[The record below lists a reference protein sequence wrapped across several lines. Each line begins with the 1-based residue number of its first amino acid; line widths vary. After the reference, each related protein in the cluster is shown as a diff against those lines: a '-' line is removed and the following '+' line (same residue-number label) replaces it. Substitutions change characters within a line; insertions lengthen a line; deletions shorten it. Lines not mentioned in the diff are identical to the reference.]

1 MMLKQLVE
9 QLKTEMQLDEEL
21 IANDNGSYSL
31 ILDPELPVTLDE
43 SQEAGISLY
52 AVLAPLPESCEK
64 FLLKT
69 MTANL
74 FGRETGGGILGL
86 DREGK
91 KVTLL
96 TFLSEGLSYRD
107 FRDNLEDF
115 LNYADAWKAETTE
128 FVE

>member
-1 MMLKQLVE
+1 
-9 QLKTEMQLDEEL
+9 
-21 IANDNGSYSL
+21 
-31 ILDPELPVTLDE
+31 
-43 SQEAGISLY
+43 
-52 AVLAPLPESCEK
+52 
-64 FLLKT
+64 